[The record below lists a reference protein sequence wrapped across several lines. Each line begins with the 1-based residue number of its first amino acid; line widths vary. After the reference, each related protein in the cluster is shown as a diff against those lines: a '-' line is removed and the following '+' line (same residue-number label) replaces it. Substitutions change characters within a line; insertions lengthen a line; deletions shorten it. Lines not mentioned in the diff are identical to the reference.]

1 MRILSFETATYSG
14 GVGLLTEDTAVFAG
28 PFDSRSSSR
37 EVLTAANRL
46 LAENDYTLSDIDLV
60 AVSTGPGLF
69 TGVRIG
75 MAIAQT
81 LAFSGGSKPQ
91 LTGVSTLEAV
101 AMLALDTQSD
111 LQAGDAIVSV
121 TDARRGEVYAAL
133 FEVVQGKDALEL
145 QRISEDI
152 VARPELIAGL
162 LAKHPTDHRA
172 LWLTG
177 DGALR
182 YQDVMPP
189 SFGPHVR
196 LIEATQ
202 KPLPLAVAE
211 IGRRQMLAGKTVQPG
226 ALRPHYV
233 RRPDARPALLTPSA
247 TEIA

>member
-14 GVGLLTEDTAVFAG
+14 GVGLLTAEDSACAG

-46 LAENDYTLSDIDLV
+46 LAEEDCTLNDIDLV

-81 LAFSGGSKPQ
+81 LSFAGGSKPL

-101 AMLALDTQSD
+101 ALQALDAQPGV
-111 LQAGDAIVSV
+111 QAGDGIVAV

-133 FEVVQGKDALEL
+133 FEVTQGKEGFEL
-145 QRISEDI
+145 RRCSEDL
-152 VARPELIAGL
+152 VARPDLIAERL
-162 LAKHPTDHRA
+162 LAKWHGSQT

-182 YQDVMPP
+182 YRDVLPP
-189 SFGPHVR
+189 TFGPHAC
-196 LIEATQ
+196 LIETTT

-211 IGRRQMLAGKTVQPG
+211 IGRRQMLAGETVQPG

-233 RRPDARPALLTPSA
+233 RRPDARPALLIPSA